1 MVEFATIARPYA
13 KALFDLADDKQQAES
28 WLGGLK
34 ELAWIVQQPSV
45 STLLDDTSNT
55 VEYKVKFLLD
65 LLSDNQAV
73 KNGMFRNFV
82 KVVAEAK
89 RFFVLPEVYAQYQDL
104 VLSRNHTKRAVIY
117 SAFEFAGEGQ
127 KAKLLADLERHFNTS
142 LDATFKVSP
151 ELIGGIK
158 VEVGDQ
164 VLDLS
169 VQNKLQKLYSAMIN

>member
-1 MVEFATIARPYA
+1 MAEFATIARPYA

-45 STLLDDTSNT
+45 STLLDDTSDT

-73 KNGMFRNFV
+73 KNEMFCNFV

-104 VLSRNHTKRAVIY
+104 VYRATIP
-117 SAFEFAGEGQ
+117 SMQ
-127 KAKLLADLERHFNTS
+127 
-142 LDATFKVSP
+142 
-151 ELIGGIK
+151 
-158 VEVGDQ
+158 
-164 VLDLS
+164 
-169 VQNKLQKLYSAMIN
+169 